1 MHGSVGQQVHVTH
14 FQLCFAKQTYRFIS
28 IGKDMVMMIEH
39 QDHNVKTAGVA
50 NWSSPSY
57 NTITTV

>member
-1 MHGSVGQQVHVTH
+1 
-14 FQLCFAKQTYRFIS
+14 
-28 IGKDMVMMIEH
+28 MVMMIEH
-39 QDHNVKTAGVA
+39 QDHDVKTAGVT

>member
-1 MHGSVGQQVHVTH
+1 
-14 FQLCFAKQTYRFIS
+14 
-28 IGKDMVMMIEH
+28 MVMMIEH
-39 QDHNVKTAGVA
+39 QDHDVKTAGVA